1 MTDTTSP
8 YAIECDNPASSKGRV
23 IALRGSAL
31 EVNGMFD
38 IINPALNPKI
48 IDNPQYKPQRM
59 SNETYM
65 LILNIYLRLGS
76 MSYANKTVLERK
88 AMGEN
93 HKDLSTILQEDG
105 MTINQALEARGLAYI
120 NFDNVNLTGE

>member
-1 MTDTTSP
+1 MTDATSP
-8 YAIECDNPASSKGRV
+8 YAIECDNPSSKGRV
-23 IALRGSAL
+23 IAVRGSAL

-65 LILNIYLRLGS
+65 LILNIYQRLGA
-76 MSYANKTVLERK
+76 MSYANKTAAERK
-88 AMGEN
+88 LMEDN
-93 HKDLSTILQEDG
+93 HKDLTTILQEDG
-105 MTINQALEARGLAYI
+105 MAISQALEARGLAYI
-120 NFDNVNLTGE
+120 NIDNVNSTGE